1 MKPAPKLPQQFC
13 RFCGWK
19 LRPNPMCCWSAR
31 EEWERAAS
39 LAKMTRDVQQMPAE
53 REAGQDDEER
63 AA

>member
-1 MKPAPKLPQQFC
+1 
-13 RFCGWK
+13 
-19 LRPNPMCCWSAR
+19 MCCWSAR